1 MAAPSSYTEETLA
14 AFMLAALNK
23 VAASLGWTSLADVQE
38 AVNDTL
44 LAYGVSDISAATDV
58 TKLRA
63 LARVAVWQQ
72 VVAAVAVAYNF
83 SADGGSYSR
92 SQLQDMALKA
102 LAQAQTMAASYDP
115 NYRITTAKIV
125 YKHDPYLPIA
135 DEDRTL

>member
-14 AFMLAALNK
+14 AYMLTCLSK
-23 VAASLGWTSLADVQE
+23 VAAVLGWTTLGDVQE

-44 LAYGVSDISAATDV
+44 LAYGVGDISAATDV
-58 TKLRA
+58 IKLRA
-63 LARVAVWQQ
+63 LARVAIWQQ
-72 VVAAVAVAYNF
+72 AVASLAAGYDF

-92 SQLQDMALKA
+92 SQLQAMAARA
-102 LAQAQTMAASYDP
+102 LEQAQTLAMPYDAT
-115 NYRITTAKIV
+115 YRVTTATIT